1 MSTSIIAATSGAASQ
16 TFTIVAGTPKSI
28 LLVPAS
34 GQIIDPQAEVS
45 ISYMNGSDATSIG
58 TVRRAGVVLETPGT
72 WRIDKAAGSNF
83 GVVSEP

>member
-1 MSTSIIAATSGAASQ
+1 MATPIIAATAAAASQ

-28 LLVPAS
+28 LLIPAA
-34 GQIIDPQAEVS
+34 GQSIDSQAEVS
-45 ISYMNGSDATSIG
+45 ISYMNGSDATPIG

-72 WRIDKAAGSNF
+72 WRIDKVAGSNF